1 MGQLAHSPHKL
12 FLLAHGIASSIH
24 ISSGLTVH
32 RLASVHSLHI
42 HIAAS
47 ACHTAALPPRP
58 LPFWI
63 SLLAKARDSHSTRVA
78 AIELAMVQTMAARQ
92 RERRC
97 HWHGATRRPAHADEA
112 ARASSRRRWPPQAVT
127 TATRFL
133 ICGEPLMRRRR
144 WRDFLMRG
152 MPLMRHRRSGS
163 LIRCGGAAEPARGLL
178 NPDL

>member
-1 MGQLAHSPHKL
+1 MFLLGHSPRKL
-12 FLLAHGIASSIH
+12 FLLGHGIASNCPH
-24 ISSGLTVH
+24 LFWTH
-32 RLASVHSLHI
+32 PFARLRP
-42 HIAAS
+42 
-47 ACHTAALPPRP
+47 LPPHPHRHLCLP
-58 LPFWI
+58 HRCITSSTPSPFWI